1 MRQAQRKMSERKARR
16 KRMALAVI
24 LLGHRVKSP
33 VTVIFLDGALSVS
46 ILFVNRYI
54 CSSGSRPAHK
64 SRFFYVIGN
73 IVPYNVKLSEG
84 SHCGGMDACRGCI
97 FCREALGGKQAAT
110 EMRAVTPP
118 YSMHIMELGGMA
130 MSIFKG
136 AGVAIVTPM
145 KENEDVDYE
154 KLEELIDWQ
163 IAQGTDCIVITGT
176 TGESSTLTT
185 EEHTK
190 VIEAAVRFTG
200 HRVPVVAGTGSN
212 CTREAIHL
220 SQEAERVGADGLLA
234 VTPYYNKATQGG
246 LIRYYTELA
255 ESVKLPIIMYNVPGR
270 TGCNILPETAAELFH
285 HVENIIGIKEA
296 TGNVAQAVRTMYLTD
311 GKLDLYSG
319 EDGIVVPL
327 MAIGAVGVI
336 SVWSNIAPKDV
347 HEMCAAFAA
356 GDVAR
361 AMQMQ
366 LAAQPLIDA
375 LFCEVN
381 PIPVKKALN
390 LMGKKVGAL
399 RSPLTEMTE
408 ENAAK
413 LAQAMRDYGI
423 KLA

>member
-1 MRQAQRKMSERKARR
+1 
-16 KRMALAVI
+16 
-24 LLGHRVKSP
+24 
-33 VTVIFLDGALSVS
+33 
-46 ILFVNRYI
+46 
-54 CSSGSRPAHK
+54 
-64 SRFFYVIGN
+64 
-73 IVPYNVKLSEG
+73 
-84 SHCGGMDACRGCI
+84 
-97 FCREALGGKQAAT
+97 
-110 EMRAVTPP
+110 
-118 YSMHIMELGGMA
+118 
-130 MSIFKG
+130 MSIFRG

-145 KENEDVDYE
+145 KENEEVNYE

-163 IAQGTDCIVITGT
+163 IAEGTDCIVIAGT

-190 VIEAAVRFTG
+190 VIEAAVRFTA

-212 CTREAIHL
+212 CTREAVHL

-246 LIRYYTELA
+246 LIRYYTEIA
-255 ESVKLPIIMYNVPGR
+255 DAVKLPIIMYNVPGR
-270 TGCNILPETAAELFH
+270 TGCNILPETAAKLFH
-285 HVENIIGIKEA
+285 DVENIVGIKEA
-296 TGNVAQAVRTMYLTD
+296 TGNVAQAVKTMYLTD

-327 MAIGAVGVI
+327 LAIGAAGVI

-347 HEMCAAFAA
+347 HEMCAVFAA
-356 GDVAR
+356 GDAER

-381 PIPVKKALN
+381 PIPVKKALH
-390 LMGKKVGAL
+390 LMGKEVGPL
-399 RSPLTEMTE
+399 RSPLTEMTT